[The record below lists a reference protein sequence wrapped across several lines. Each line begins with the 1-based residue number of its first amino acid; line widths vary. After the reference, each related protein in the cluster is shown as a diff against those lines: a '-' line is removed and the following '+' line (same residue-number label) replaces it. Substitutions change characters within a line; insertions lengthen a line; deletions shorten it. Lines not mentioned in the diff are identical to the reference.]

1 MLRSIR
7 TAFITGLL
15 ILLPLGVTVF
25 IISIILDRIG
35 NPASELFFRFI
46 DQNIRELPAVVI
58 PLQLLSLIIVFLI
71 ITALGYFS
79 RIFIGQ
85 LLLKFFE
92 RILTRLPLVSLVYN
106 TVKQLVDTFSQ
117 QQKAVFQEVV
127 MIEYPRKGIYAI
139 GFLTNQAKGEVQ
151 SLNGENLVNVFVPT
165 TPNPTSGFLLML
177 PRKEVIP
184 MQMSIG
190 DGMKT
195 IISGGAVTPPF
206 NHSDN
211 GLRNTDRSSNRIKT
225 DSESNSDRGSDSD
238 SSQISPSES
247 E

>member
-1 MLRSIR
+1 MLRSVR

-15 ILLPLGVTVF
+15 ILLPIGVTVF
-25 IISIILDRIG
+25 IVNIALDRVG
-35 NPASELFFRFI
+35 NPASELFFNFI
-46 DQNIRELPAVVI
+46 DQNIRELPTVEI

-92 RILTRLPLVSLVYN
+92 RILTQLPLISQVYN

-117 QQKAVFQEVV
+117 QKKPVFQEVV

-151 SLNGENLVNVFVPT
+151 SLTGEHLVNVFVPT
-165 TPNPTSGFLLML
+165 TPNPTSGFLLMI
-177 PRKEVIP
+177 PKKEVIP
-184 MQMSIG
+184 MQMSVG

-206 NHSDN
+206 ENSNND
-211 GLRNTDRSSNRIKT
+211 LESSNNSSVSIDSTTAQNSKT
-225 DSESNSDRGSDSD
+225 QSE
-238 SSQISPSES
+238 
-247 E
+247 

>member
-1 MLRSIR
+1 MLRSVR

-25 IISIILDRIG
+25 IVNIALDRVG
-35 NPASELFFRFI
+35 NPASELFFNFI
-46 DQNIRELPAVVI
+46 DQNIRELPTVEI
-58 PLQLLSLIIVFLI
+58 PLQLLSLLIVFLI

-92 RILTRLPLVSLVYN
+92 RILTQLPLISQVYN

-117 QQKAVFQEVV
+117 QKKAVFQEVV

-151 SLNGENLVNVFVPT
+151 SLTGEHLVNVFVPT
-165 TPNPTSGFLLML
+165 TPNPTSGFLLMI
-177 PRKEVIP
+177 PKKEVIP
-184 MQMSIG
+184 MQMSVG

-206 NHSDN
+206 EDSNN
-211 GLRNTDRSSNRIKT
+211 GLKSSNDGSVSI
-225 DSESNSDRGSDSD
+225 DSTTGQ
-238 SSQISPSES
+238 SSQTQSE
-247 E
+247 

>member
-15 ILLPLGVTVF
+15 ILLPLGVTIF
-25 IISIILDRIG
+25 IIGIVLDRIG
-35 NPASELFFRFI
+35 NPASELFFNFI
-46 DQNIRELPAVVI
+46 DQNIRELPTVEI
-58 PLQLLSLIIVFLI
+58 PLQLLSLLIVFLI

-85 LLLKFFE
+85 LFLRFFE
-92 RILTRLPLVSLVYN
+92 RILTRLPLISQVYN

-117 QQKAVFQEVV
+117 QNKAVFQEVV

-139 GFLTNQAKGEVQ
+139 GFLTNKAKGEVQ
-151 SLNGENLVNVFVPT
+151 SLTGENLVNVFVPT

-177 PRKEVIP
+177 PYDDVIP
-184 MQMSIG
+184 MQMSVA

-195 IISGGAVTPPF
+195 IISGGAVTPSF
-206 NHSDN
+206 EDSGTNKSLDT
-211 GLRNTDRSSNRIKT
+211 GLPNEN
-225 DSESNSDRGSDSD
+225 
-238 SSQISPSES
+238 
-247 E
+247 

>member
-1 MLRSIR
+1 MLRSVR

-25 IISIILDRIG
+25 IVNIALDRVG
-35 NPASELFFRFI
+35 NPASELFFNFI
-46 DQNIRELPAVVI
+46 DQNIRELPTVEI
-58 PLQLLSLIIVFLI
+58 PLQLLYLIIVFLI

-92 RILTRLPLVSLVYN
+92 RILTRLPLISQVYN

-117 QQKAVFQEVV
+117 QKKAVFQEVV

-151 SLNGENLVNVFVPT
+151 SLSGENLVNVFVPT
-165 TPNPTSGFLLML
+165 TPNPTSGFLLMI
-177 PRKEVIP
+177 PEKEVIP
-184 MQMSIG
+184 MQMSVG

-206 NHSDN
+206 ED
-211 GLRNTDRSSNRIKT
+211 SSNSLGSRND
-225 DSESNSDRGSDSD
+225 DSVSIDSTT
-238 SSQISPSES
+238 SQGNQNQSE
-247 E
+247 

>member
-25 IISIILDRIG
+25 IINIVLNRVG

-46 DQNIRELPAVVI
+46 DQNIRELPTVEI
-58 PLQLLSLIIVFLI
+58 PLQILSLIVVFLI
-71 ITALGYFS
+71 ITILGYFS

-85 LLLKFFE
+85 LFLKFFE
-92 RILTRLPLVSLVYN
+92 RILTRLPLISQVYN

-117 QQKAVFQEVV
+117 QKKAVFQEVV

-139 GFLTNQAKGEVQ
+139 GFLTNQAKGEIQ
-151 SLNGENLVNVFVPT
+151 SLTGEELVNVFVPT

-177 PRKEVIP
+177 PKEDVIP
-184 MQMSIG
+184 MQMSIS

-195 IISGGAVTPPF
+195 IISGGAVTPHF
-206 NHSDN
+206 ENLDN
-211 GLRNTDRSSNRIKT
+211 GQENTNCLSGSNDSAANQSSPAQ
-225 DSESNSDRGSDSD
+225 SE
-238 SSQISPSES
+238 
-247 E
+247 

>member
-25 IISIILDRIG
+25 IINIVLNRVG

-46 DQNIRELPAVVI
+46 DQNIRELPTVEI
-58 PLQLLSLIIVFLI
+58 PLQILSLIVVFLI
-71 ITALGYFS
+71 ITILGYFS

-85 LLLKFFE
+85 LFLKFFE
-92 RILTRLPLVSLVYN
+92 RILTRLPLISQVYN

-117 QQKAVFQEVV
+117 QKKAVFQEVV
-127 MIEYPRKGIYAI
+127 MIQYPRKGIYAI

-151 SLNGENLVNVFVPT
+151 SLTGEELVNVFVPT

-177 PRKEVIP
+177 PKEDVIP
-184 MQMSIG
+184 MQMSIS

-195 IISGGAVTPPF
+195 IISGGAVTPHF
-206 NHSDN
+206 ENLDNGQETTNGLSGSNDSAANHS
-211 GLRNTDRSSNRIKT
+211 SPAQ
-225 DSESNSDRGSDSD
+225 SE
-238 SSQISPSES
+238 
-247 E
+247 

>member
-1 MLRSIR
+1 MLRSVR

-25 IISIILDRIG
+25 IVNIALDRVG
-35 NPASELFFRFI
+35 NPASELFFNFI
-46 DQNIRELPAVVI
+46 DQNIRELPTVEI

-92 RILTRLPLVSLVYN
+92 RILTRLPLISQVYN

-117 QQKAVFQEVV
+117 QKKAVFQKVV

-151 SLNGENLVNVFVPT
+151 SLSGENLVNVFVPT
-165 TPNPTSGFLLML
+165 TPNPTSGFLLMI
-177 PRKEVIP
+177 PEKEVIP
-184 MQMSIG
+184 MQMSVG

-206 NHSDN
+206 ED
-211 GLRNTDRSSNRIKT
+211 SSNSLGSRND
-225 DSESNSDRGSDSD
+225 DSVSIDSTT
-238 SSQISPSES
+238 SQGNQNQSE
-247 E
+247 

>member
-1 MLRSIR
+1 MLRSVR

-25 IISIILDRIG
+25 IVNIALDRVG
-35 NPASELFFRFI
+35 NPASELFFNFI
-46 DQNIRELPAVVI
+46 DQNIRELPTVEI
-58 PLQLLSLIIVFLI
+58 PLQLLSLLIVFLI

-92 RILTRLPLVSLVYN
+92 RILTQLPLISQVYN

-117 QQKAVFQEVV
+117 QKKAVFQEVV

-151 SLNGENLVNVFVPT
+151 SLTGEHLVNVFVPT
-165 TPNPTSGFLLML
+165 TPNPTSGFLLMI
-177 PRKEVIP
+177 PKKEVIP
-184 MQMSIG
+184 MQMSVG

-206 NHSDN
+206 EDSNN
-211 GLRNTDRSSNRIKT
+211 GLESSN
-225 DSESNSDRGSDSD
+225 D
-238 SSQISPSES
+238 SSVSIDSTTGQSSQTQSE
-247 E
+247 

>member
-1 MLRSIR
+1 MLRSVR

-25 IISIILDRIG
+25 IVNIALDRVG
-35 NPASELFFRFI
+35 NPASELFFNFI
-46 DQNIRELPAVVI
+46 DQNIRELPTVEI

-92 RILTRLPLVSLVYN
+92 RILTRLPLISQVYN

-117 QQKAVFQEVV
+117 QKKAVFQEVV

-151 SLNGENLVNVFVPT
+151 SLSGENLVNVFVPT
-165 TPNPTSGFLLML
+165 TPNPTSGFLLMI
-177 PRKEVIP
+177 PEKEVIP
-184 MQMSIG
+184 MQMSVG

-206 NHSDN
+206 ED
-211 GLRNTDRSSNRIKT
+211 SSNSLGSRND
-225 DSESNSDRGSDSD
+225 DSASIDSTT
-238 SSQISPSES
+238 SQGNQNQSE
-247 E
+247 

>member
-1 MLRSIR
+1 MLRSVR

-25 IISIILDRIG
+25 IVNIALDRVG
-35 NPASELFFRFI
+35 NPASELFFNFI
-46 DQNIRELPAVVI
+46 DQNIRELPTVEI

-85 LLLKFFE
+85 LLLKSFE
-92 RILTRLPLVSLVYN
+92 RILTRLPLISQVYN

-117 QQKAVFQEVV
+117 QKKAVFQEVV

-151 SLNGENLVNVFVPT
+151 SLSGENLVNVFVPT
-165 TPNPTSGFLLML
+165 TPNPTSGFLLMI
-177 PRKEVIP
+177 PEKEVIP
-184 MQMSIG
+184 MQMSVG

-206 NHSDN
+206 ED
-211 GLRNTDRSSNRIKT
+211 
-225 DSESNSDRGSDSD
+225 SNSSLRSRNDDSVSID
-238 SSQISPSES
+238 SSTSQGYQNQSE
-247 E
+247 

>member
-15 ILLPLGVTVF
+15 ILLPLGVTIF
-25 IISIILDRIG
+25 IIGIVLDRIG
-35 NPASELFFRFI
+35 NPASELFFNFI
-46 DQNIRELPAVVI
+46 DQNIRELPTVEI
-58 PLQLLSLIIVFLI
+58 PLQLLSLLIVFLI

-85 LLLKFFE
+85 LFLRFFE
-92 RILTRLPLVSLVYN
+92 RILTRLPLISQVYN

-117 QQKAVFQEVV
+117 QKKAVFQEVV

-139 GFLTNQAKGEVQ
+139 GFLTNKAKGEVQ
-151 SLNGENLVNVFVPT
+151 SLTGENLVNVFVPT

-177 PRKEVIP
+177 PYDDVIP
-184 MQMSIG
+184 MQMSVA

-195 IISGGAVTPPF
+195 IISGGAVTPSF
-206 NHSDN
+206 EDSGTNNSLDT
-211 GLRNTDRSSNRIKT
+211 GLPNETQP
-225 DSESNSDRGSDSD
+225 E
-238 SSQISPSES
+238 
-247 E
+247 

>member
-1 MLRSIR
+1 MLRSVR

-25 IISIILDRIG
+25 IIGIVLDRIG
-35 NPASELFFRFI
+35 NPASELFFNFI
-46 DQNIRELPAVVI
+46 DQNIRELPTVEI
-58 PLQLLSLIIVFLI
+58 PLQLLSLLIVFLI

-85 LLLKFFE
+85 LFLRFFE
-92 RILTRLPLVSLVYN
+92 RILTRLPLISQVYN

-117 QQKAVFQEVV
+117 QKKAVFQEVV

-151 SLNGENLVNVFVPT
+151 SLTGENLVNVFVPT

-177 PRKEVIP
+177 PHEDVIP
-184 MQMSIG
+184 MQMSVA

-195 IISGGAVTPPF
+195 IISGGAVTPTF
-206 NHSDN
+206 EETGTNN
-211 GLRNTDRSSNRIKT
+211 SSNLGKPNEI
-225 DSESNSDRGSDSD
+225 
-238 SSQISPSES
+238 
-247 E
+247 

>member
-15 ILLPLGVTVF
+15 ILLPLGVTAF
-25 IISIILDRIG
+25 IIGIVLDRIG
-35 NPASELFFRFI
+35 NPASELFFNFI
-46 DQNIRELPAVVI
+46 DQKIRGLPTVEI
-58 PLQLLSLIIVFLI
+58 PLQLVSLLIVFLI

-85 LLLKFFE
+85 LFLKFFE
-92 RILTRLPLVSLVYN
+92 RILTRLPLISQVYS

-117 QQKAVFQEVV
+117 QKKAVFQEVV

-151 SLNGENLVNVFVPT
+151 SLTGENLVNVFVPT

-177 PRKEVIP
+177 PHEDVIP
-184 MQMSIG
+184 MQMSVA

-195 IISGGAVTPPF
+195 IISGGAVTPTF
-206 NHSDN
+206 EDTGTNN
-211 GLRNTDRSSNRIKT
+211 SSNAQFIPNET
-225 DSESNSDRGSDSD
+225 QPE
-238 SSQISPSES
+238 
-247 E
+247 

>member
-15 ILLPLGVTVF
+15 ILLPLGVTAF
-25 IISIILDRIG
+25 IIGIVLDRIG
-35 NPASELFFRFI
+35 NPASELFFNFI
-46 DQNIRELPAVVI
+46 DQNIRELPTVEI
-58 PLQLLSLIIVFLI
+58 PLQLLSLLIVFLI

-85 LLLKFFE
+85 LFLRFFE
-92 RILTRLPLVSLVYN
+92 RILTRLPLISQVYN

-117 QQKAVFQEVV
+117 QKKAVFQEVV

-151 SLNGENLVNVFVPT
+151 SLTGENLVNVFVPT

-177 PRKEVIP
+177 PHEDVIP
-184 MQMSIG
+184 MQMSVA

-195 IISGGAVTPPF
+195 IISGGAVTPNFEDSGNSNPGI
-206 NHSDN
+206 ND
-211 GLRNTDRSSNRIKT
+211 SSNAVQT
-225 DSESNSDRGSDSD
+225 NET
-238 SSQISPSES
+238 QPE
-247 E
+247 

>member
-15 ILLPLGVTVF
+15 ILLPLGVTIF
-25 IISIILDRIG
+25 IIGIVLDRIG
-35 NPASELFFRFI
+35 NPASELFFNFI
-46 DQNIRELPAVVI
+46 DQNIRELPPVEI
-58 PLQLLSLIIVFLI
+58 PLQLLSLLIVFLI

-85 LLLKFFE
+85 LFLRFFE
-92 RILTRLPLVSLVYN
+92 RILTRLPLISQVYN

-117 QQKAVFQEVV
+117 QNKAVFQEVV

-139 GFLTNQAKGEVQ
+139 GFLTNKAKGEVQ
-151 SLNGENLVNVFVPT
+151 SLTGENLVNVFVPT

-177 PRKEVIP
+177 PYDDVIP
-184 MQMSIG
+184 MQMSVA

-195 IISGGAVTPPF
+195 IISGGAVTPSF
-206 NHSDN
+206 EDSGTNKSLDT
-211 GLRNTDRSSNRIKT
+211 GLPNET
-225 DSESNSDRGSDSD
+225 
-238 SSQISPSES
+238 
-247 E
+247 

>member
-1 MLRSIR
+1 MLRSVR

-25 IISIILDRIG
+25 IVGIVLDRIG
-35 NPASELFFRFI
+35 NPASELFFNFI
-46 DQNIRELPAVVI
+46 DQNIRELPTVGI
-58 PLQLLSLIIVFLI
+58 PLQLVSLLIVFLI

-85 LLLKFFE
+85 LFLRFFE
-92 RILTRLPLVSLVYN
+92 RILTRLPLISQVYN

-117 QQKAVFQEVV
+117 QKKAVFQEVV

-151 SLNGENLVNVFVPT
+151 SLTGENLVNVFVPT

-177 PRKEVIP
+177 PHEDVIP
-184 MQMSIG
+184 MQMSVA

-195 IISGGAVTPPF
+195 IISGGAVTPSF
-206 NHSDN
+206 VDTGTKN
-211 GLRNTDRSSNRIKT
+211 SSSAGQHNKT
-225 DSESNSDRGSDSD
+225 
-238 SSQISPSES
+238 QAQ
-247 E
+247 

>member
-25 IISIILDRIG
+25 IVNIALDRVG
-35 NPASELFFRFI
+35 NPASELFFNFI
-46 DQNIRELPAVVI
+46 DQNIRELPTVEI
-58 PLQLLSLIIVFLI
+58 PLQLLSLLIVFLI

-85 LLLKFFE
+85 LFLKFFE
-92 RILTRLPLVSLVYN
+92 RILTQLPLISQVYN

-117 QQKAVFQEVV
+117 QKKAVFQEVV

-151 SLNGENLVNVFVPT
+151 SLTGEHLVNVFVPT
-165 TPNPTSGFLLML
+165 TPNPTSGFLLMI
-177 PRKEVIP
+177 PKKEVIP
-184 MQMSIG
+184 MQMSVG

-206 NHSDN
+206 EDSNN
-211 GLRNTDRSSNRIKT
+211 GLESSNDGSVSI
-225 DSESNSDRGSDSD
+225 DSTTGQ
-238 SSQISPSES
+238 SSQTQSE
-247 E
+247 

>member
-1 MLRSIR
+1 MLRSVR

-25 IISIILDRIG
+25 IVNIALDRVG
-35 NPASELFFRFI
+35 NPASELFFNFI
-46 DQNIRELPAVVI
+46 DQNIRELPTVEI
-58 PLQLLSLIIVFLI
+58 PLQLLSLLIVFLI

-92 RILTRLPLVSLVYN
+92 RILTQLPLISQVYN

-117 QQKAVFQEVV
+117 QKKAVFQEVV

-151 SLNGENLVNVFVPT
+151 SLTGEHLVNVFVPT
-165 TPNPTSGFLLML
+165 TPNPTSGFLLMI
-177 PRKEVIP
+177 PKQEVIP
-184 MQMSIG
+184 MQMSVG

-206 NHSDN
+206 EDLNN
-211 GLRNTDRSSNRIKT
+211 GLESSNDGSVSI
-225 DSESNSDRGSDSD
+225 DSTTGQ
-238 SSQISPSES
+238 SSQTQSE
-247 E
+247 

>member
-1 MLRSIR
+1 M
-7 TAFITGLL
+7 FIVN
-15 ILLPLGVTVF
+15 IA
-25 IISIILDRIG
+25 LDRVG
-35 NPASELFFRFI
+35 NPASELFFNFI
-46 DQNIRELPAVVI
+46 DQNIRELPTVEI
-58 PLQLLSLIIVFLI
+58 PLQLLSLLIVFLI

-92 RILTRLPLVSLVYN
+92 RILTRLPLISQVYN

-117 QQKAVFQEVV
+117 QKKAVFQEVV

-151 SLNGENLVNVFVPT
+151 SLTGEQLVNVFVPT
-165 TPNPTSGFLLML
+165 TPNPTSGFLLMI
-177 PRKEVIP
+177 PKKEVIP
-184 MQMSIG
+184 MQMSVG

-206 NHSDN
+206 EDSNN
-211 GLRNTDRSSNRIKT
+211 GLGSRKI
-225 DSESNSDRGSDSD
+225 DSVSIDSATGQ
-238 SSQISPSES
+238 SSQTES

>member
-25 IISIILDRIG
+25 IIGIVLDRVG
-35 NPASELFFRFI
+35 NPASELFFNFI
-46 DQNIRELPAVVI
+46 DQNIRELPTVEI
-58 PLQLLSLIIVFLI
+58 PLQLVSLLIVFLI

-85 LLLKFFE
+85 LFLRFFE
-92 RILTRLPLVSLVYN
+92 RILTRLPLISQVYN

-117 QQKAVFQEVV
+117 QKKAVFQEVV

-151 SLNGENLVNVFVPT
+151 SLTGENLVNVFVPT

-177 PRKEVIP
+177 PHEDVIP
-184 MQMSIG
+184 MQMSVA

-195 IISGGAVTPPF
+195 IISGGAVTPNFEDSGNSNPGI
-206 NHSDN
+206 ND
-211 GLRNTDRSSNRIKT
+211 SSNAVQT
-225 DSESNSDRGSDSD
+225 NET
-238 SSQISPSES
+238 QPE
-247 E
+247 

>member
-151 SLNGENLVNVFVPT
+151 SLTGENLVNVFVPT

-177 PRKEVIP
+177 PQKEVIS

-225 DSESNSDRGSDSD
+225 DSDSNSDRGSDSD

>member
-35 NPASELFFRFI
+35 NPASEFFFRFI
-46 DQNIRELPAVVI
+46 DQNIRELPAVEI

-151 SLNGENLVNVFVPT
+151 SLTGENLVNVFVPT

-177 PRKEVIP
+177 PKKEVIP

-211 GLRNTDRSSNRIKT
+211 GLGNTDRSSNTIEA
-225 DSESNSDRGSDSD
+225 DSDSGSNSD
-238 SSQISPSES
+238 SSQISSSES

>member
-1 MLRSIR
+1 MLRSVR

-25 IISIILDRIG
+25 IVNIALDRVG
-35 NPASELFFRFI
+35 NPASELFFNFI
-46 DQNIRELPAVVI
+46 DQNIRELPTVEI
-58 PLQLLSLIIVFLI
+58 PLQLLSLLIVFLI

-92 RILTRLPLVSLVYN
+92 RILTQLPLISQVYN

-117 QQKAVFQEVV
+117 QKKAVFQEVV

-151 SLNGENLVNVFVPT
+151 SLTGEHLVNVFVPT
-165 TPNPTSGFLLML
+165 TPNPTSGFLLMI
-177 PRKEVIP
+177 PKKEVIP
-184 MQMSIG
+184 MQMSVG

-206 NHSDN
+206 EDSNND
-211 GLRNTDRSSNRIKT
+211 LDSSNDCSVSI
-225 DSESNSDRGSDSD
+225 DSTTGQ
-238 SSQISPSES
+238 SSQTQSE
-247 E
+247 

>member
-25 IISIILDRIG
+25 IIGIVLDRVG
-35 NPASELFFRFI
+35 NPASELFFNFI
-46 DQNIRELPAVVI
+46 DQNIRELPTVEI
-58 PLQLLSLIIVFLI
+58 PLQLLSLIIVFII

-85 LLLKFFE
+85 LFLRFFE
-92 RILTRLPLVSLVYN
+92 RILTRLPLISQVYN
-106 TVKQLVDTFSQ
+106 TVKQLVDTFTQ
-117 QQKAVFQEVV
+117 QKKAVFQEVV

-139 GFLTNQAKGEVQ
+139 GFLTNKAKGEVQ
-151 SLNGENLVNVFVPT
+151 SLTGEDLVNVFVPT

-177 PRKEVIP
+177 PYGDVIP
-184 MQMSIG
+184 MKMSVG

-195 IISGGAVTPPF
+195 IISGGAVTPSFEDSFTNNPSKVG
-206 NHSDN
+206 HPK
-211 GLRNTDRSSNRIKT
+211 KT
-225 DSESNSDRGSDSD
+225 QPE
-238 SSQISPSES
+238 
-247 E
+247 

>member
-1 MLRSIR
+1 MLRSVR

-25 IISIILDRIG
+25 IVNIALDRVG
-35 NPASELFFRFI
+35 NPASELFFNFI
-46 DQNIRELPAVVI
+46 DQNIRELPTVEI
-58 PLQLLSLIIVFLI
+58 PLQLLSLLIVFLI

-92 RILTRLPLVSLVYN
+92 RILTQLPLISQVYN

-117 QQKAVFQEVV
+117 QKKAVFQEVV

-151 SLNGENLVNVFVPT
+151 SLTGEHLVNVFVPT
-165 TPNPTSGFLLML
+165 TPNPTSGFLLMI
-177 PRKEVIP
+177 PKKEVIP
-184 MQMSIG
+184 MQMSVG

-195 IISGGAVTPPF
+195 IISGGAVTPHLRIQTMAWRVVTMVLFPLILPQVRVAKL
-206 NHSDN
+206 NQN
-211 GLRNTDRSSNRIKT
+211 NPKTGL
-225 DSESNSDRGSDSD
+225 
-238 SSQISPSES
+238 
-247 E
+247 

>member
-25 IISIILDRIG
+25 IINIVLNRVG

-46 DQNIRELPAVVI
+46 DQNIRELPTVEI
-58 PLQLLSLIIVFLI
+58 PLQILSLIVVFLI
-71 ITALGYFS
+71 ITILGYFS

-85 LLLKFFE
+85 LFLKFFE
-92 RILTRLPLVSLVYN
+92 RILTRLPLISQVYN

-117 QQKAVFQEVV
+117 QKKAVFQEVV

-151 SLNGENLVNVFVPT
+151 SLTGEELVNVFVPT

-177 PRKEVIP
+177 PKEDVIP
-184 MQMSIG
+184 MQMSIS

-195 IISGGAVTPPF
+195 IISGGAVTPHF
-206 NHSDN
+206 ENLDN
-211 GLRNTDRSSNRIKT
+211 GQETTNCLSGSNDSAANQSSPAQ
-225 DSESNSDRGSDSD
+225 SE
-238 SSQISPSES
+238 
-247 E
+247 